1 MSDDFELDLNEA
13 AKPTKKPKTTNAVVV
28 ELDEK
33 KPALDEMPLPHVLT
47 ACEEVA
53 AQKVVTVTTIQFD
66 DAIEPT
72 ALVNQR
78 TGRKAVIEAVTKLLM
93 VTDLLDLQRIKE
105 TKSYKGAQVVV
116 DGKLVTV
123 TTWGDF
129 CVEVEGRSRE
139 SVDLE
144 IANLD
149 ALGHPTFEALR
160 KIGIGPSTMR
170 SIRQLPED
178 DRDVV
183 EQAAKTSNKD
193 ELIDLIDG
201 LVSKHQK
208 EKSTLEAKA
217 KLLEADIDD
226 ERKRRDRIEKTLN
239 DTESRLETTELT
251 LKMATRGEGLAL
263 VTRNIRSES
272 MANASLIG
280 YACDEITRQWEL
292 AENEAALNDADKT
305 ARERA
310 VLMAISAALEAVTMM
325 YESISSRTQI
335 EMPLLPEAFDDL
347 TQAERQAT
355 VHSYERVKE
364 QFELVKIKRKSEDY
378 ADHVAD
384 GGEKKRG
391 RPAGSKNK
399 DA

>member
-1 MSDDFELDLNEA
+1 MENEINILEDGDFEKPQTVYENLKLGMLIGRLQMAKAVEKTVNVFSFSQWAYIKQSKIYRDLKGQQLPNGTVLTGTWEEVCKLAGTTRVTVEELLLNHENLTTEAAEALENAGVSVRQMRTLRQLPDDQKTALIEA
-13 AKPTKKPKTTNAVVV
+13 AKAGDK
-28 ELDEK
+28 D
-33 KPALDEMPLPHVLT
+33 
-47 ACEEVA
+47 
-53 AQKVVTVTTIQFD
+53 Q
-66 DAIEPT
+66 
-72 ALVNQR
+72 
-78 TGRKAVIEAVTKLLM
+78 
-93 VTDLLDLQRIKE
+93 LLDLAE
-105 TKSYKGAQVVV
+105 T
-116 DGKLVTV
+116 
-123 TTWGDF
+123 
-129 CVEVEGRSRE
+129 
-139 SVDLE
+139 
-144 IANLD
+144 
-149 ALGHPTFEALR
+149 
-160 KIGIGPSTMR
+160 
-170 SIRQLPED
+170 
-178 DRDVV
+178 
-183 EQAAKTSNKD
+183 
-193 ELIDLIDG
+193 LIE
-201 LVSKHQK
+201 KHQK

-217 KLLEADIDD
+217 KLLEADMEE

-239 DTESRLETTELT
+239 DTESRLETSELT

-292 AENEAALNDADKT
+292 AESEAALNDADKT

-335 EMPLLPEAFDDL
+335 AMPLLPEAFDDL